1 MNRAPGFESPTAPIA
16 MTMLTPAR
24 WALLARIRFY
34 TGVGDEYLEVPPD
47 FECDLA
53 SSPSPVRAVFPQH
66 GVYLAAVWLHDYCY
80 RVLIPAGEMTY
91 RGADAMFLAAMAS
104 LGVPALRRYSMW
116 SAVRLAGL
124 FRGRAA
130 RAGWSGDALLV
141 LPVALLMVPL
151 TAGAGVVTAVTLA
164 VYAALERVVE
174 AAARMM
180 DRRKSTDTM

>member
-1 MNRAPGFESPTAPIA
+1 
-16 MTMLTPAR
+16 MTMRTPAR
-24 WALLARIRFY
+24 WGLLARIRFY
-34 TGVGDEYLEVPPD
+34 TGIGDEYLEVPPG

-80 RVLIPAGEMTY
+80 RVLIPAGKMTY
-91 RGADAMFLAAMAS
+91 READAVFLAAMTS
-104 LGVPALRRYSMW
+104 LGVPVLRRRSMW
-116 SAVRLAGL
+116 AAVRLAGL

-130 RAGWSGDALLV
+130 RAGWWGDARLV

-151 TAGAGVVTAVTLA
+151 TAVAAIVTAATLA

-174 AAARMM
+174 AAARMV
-180 DRRKSTDTM
+180 DRRKPTDTT